1 MKSPHFI
8 SVAVA
13 LLLCFVQPSAQAV
26 SAIPDEVEYITL
38 YTQLGKEDVLYPYV
52 IRFGDE
58 TGVSIQK
65 KQAKKVFKRLKKTP
79 VDSFQFEGFE
89 LVSVGNMAD
98 DAAAQ
103 HASAAVKRHG
113 LHDYGNRNTPVY
125 YFERKK

>member
-1 MKSPHFI
+1 MKRCRFI

-13 LLLCFVQPSAQAV
+13 LLLSFIQPSAQAV
-26 SAIPDEVEYITL
+26 SDIPDEVVFITL
-38 YTQLGKEDVLYPYV
+38 YTQPGKGDVLYPYV

-58 TGVSIQK
+58 TGASIQK
-65 KQAKKVFKRLKKTP
+65 KQAKKVFKHIKKTP
-79 VDSFQFEGFE
+79 VDSIQFEGFE
-89 LVSVGNMAD
+89 LVSVGNMTD

>member
-1 MKSPHFI
+1 MKSLHFI

-13 LLLCFVQPSAQAV
+13 LLLSFVQPSAQAV

-38 YTQLGKEDVLYPYV
+38 YTQLGKGGALFPYV

-65 KQAKKVFKRLKKTP
+65 KQAKMLFKRIKKTP
-79 VDSFQFEGFE
+79 VESIQFEGFE

-113 LHDYGNRNTPVY
+113 LHDYGNRKTPVY